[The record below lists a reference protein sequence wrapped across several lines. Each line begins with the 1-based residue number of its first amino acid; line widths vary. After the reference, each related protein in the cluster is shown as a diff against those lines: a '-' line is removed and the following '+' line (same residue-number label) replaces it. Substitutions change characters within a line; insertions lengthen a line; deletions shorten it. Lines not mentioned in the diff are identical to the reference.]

1 MLTRRLFTVL
11 GAASL
16 SVFALRP
23 SWAVPASE
31 DRGTWSVSPN
41 LHGLADAWEAT
52 GLDYERCRHEAF
64 FKNAPPMT
72 MWGYIKG
79 APQFEQWEKSYRT
92 MLAAVDDVFKEP
104 SRTRADVILKYHVMD
119 DLAGAR
125 CVRNDDAIIEAGGA
139 YWHRILSCEAERFA
153 LDLHPFWLGEGS
165 PYAMIDGDR
174 NSPKWAVV
182 SRWRTERHTAPV

>member
-11 GAASL
+11 GTASL
-16 SVFALRP
+16 CALALRP

-31 DRGTWSVSPN
+31 DRGAWSVSPR
-41 LHGLADAWEAT
+41 LQRLADAWEAT
-52 GLDYERCRHEAF
+52 GQDYERCRHEAF

-79 APQFEQWEKSYRT
+79 APQFDRWEKSYRT
-92 MLAAVDDVFKEP
+92 MLAAVDDVINEP
-104 SRTRADVILKYHVMD
+104 SRTSADVILKYHVMD

-125 CVRNDDAIIEAGGA
+125 CVLNDDAIIEAGGA
-139 YWHRILSCEAERFA
+139 YWHRILSREAERFT

-174 NSPKWAVV
+174 NSRKWAAV
-182 SRWRTERHTAPV
+182 SRWCTDRYAAPV

>member
-1 MLTRRLFTVL
+1 MLTRRVFTIL
-11 GAASL
+11 GTGFVSALAFRPA
-16 SVFALRP
+16 FATSAREGEGLG
-23 SWAVPASE
+23 E
-31 DRGTWSVSPN
+31 VSPN
-41 LHGLADAWEAT
+41 LRLLADAWEAT
-52 GLDYERCRHEAF
+52 GQDYERCRHEAF

-79 APQFEQWEKSYRT
+79 APQFDRWEKSYSS

-104 SRTRADVILKYHVMD
+104 SLTCADVILKYHVMD
-119 DLAGAR
+119 DLGGAR

-139 YWHRILSCEAERFA
+139 YWHRILSREAERFA

-174 NSPKWAVV
+174 NSAKWAVV
-182 SRWRTERHTAPV
+182 SRWRTERHTAPA